1 MNNLVLITSI
11 IKPPNT
17 PLSYISVRSVFTIE
31 ERFEQ
36 TKHTIQSI
44 REKIPGA
51 KIFIVECS
59 ELDENELSYF
69 TQNSDYFLNLYDDIE
84 KRCSIHSCSKSL
96 GEGTMTISALDFI
109 IENNIVFDNLIKISG
124 RYSLS
129 ENFNYSNFMNN
140 DIVIKYIQGDMSNV
154 FTALYKLPRYCV
166 GNLKTFLQN
175 NHNNML
181 SCVGYE
187 VLFANFIRCQ
197 TNNIVN
203 IDPIGLQGYVSVSND
218 FYSG

>member
-69 TQNSDYFLNLYDDIE
+69 TQNSDYFLNLYDDI
-84 KRCSIHSCSKSL
+84 
-96 GEGTMTISALDFI
+96 
-109 IENNIVFDNLIKISG
+109 
-124 RYSLS
+124 
-129 ENFNYSNFMNN
+129 
-140 DIVIKYIQGDMSNV
+140 
-154 FTALYKLPRYCV
+154 
-166 GNLKTFLQN
+166 
-175 NHNNML
+175 
-181 SCVGYE
+181 
-187 VLFANFIRCQ
+187 
-197 TNNIVN
+197 
-203 IDPIGLQGYVSVSND
+203 
-218 FYSG
+218 